1 MMPLVILLL
10 VVGLVLLG
18 VSVWLIIRAFGKRAW
33 WGLSLALTL
42 FLLACL
48 FLGGIVATRLPIVQP
63 VAIALGESQGGE
75 RLRVAFC
82 SDLHLGL
89 YKGREWT
96 ERLVQILQQEDP
108 DLILWGGDFVY
119 RASPEQLAED
129 LHPLSQLHPRLGSF
143 AVLGNHDYGFPGID
157 YSAALERDLIN
168 QGVEVLHN
176 QAVDLGGGVRLVGM
190 DDLWAG
196 RTDFRPIESE
206 IESQTGLIL
215 LLAHNP
221 DILAAPFPQGP
232 PGQFQESTRSRILW
246 LFGHSH
252 AGQVWL
258 PFIGSLALPT
268 TLRYDRGLF
277 QSEWGPIYVTQGAG
291 EVGLPVRLLT
301 VPEIVIFELTYSS
314 SQR

>member
-1 MMPLVILLL
+1 MPLVILFLL
-10 VVGLVLLG
+10 VGLALLG
-18 VSVWLIIRAFGKRAW
+18 VSVWLAIRTYRKRAW
-33 WGLSLALTL
+33 WGLSLALVL
-42 FLLACL
+42 FLTACL
-48 FLGGIVATRLPIVQP
+48 FLGGIVTTRIPTIQTVSL
-63 VAIALGESQGGE
+63 ALGESVGGE

-89 YKGREWT
+89 YKGREWM

-129 LHPLSQLHPRLGSF
+129 LHPLSQLHPCLGSF

-176 QAVDLGGGVRLVGM
+176 QAVDLSGGVRLVGM

-196 RTDFRPIESE
+196 RTDFLPIESE

-232 PGQFQESTRSRILW
+232 PSRLPEATRSRILW
-246 LFGHSH
+246 LFGHTH
-252 AGQVWL
+252 AGQVRL
-258 PFIGSLALPT
+258 PFIGPLALPT

-277 QSEWGPIYVTQGAG
+277 QSEWGPLYVTQGAG
-291 EVGLPVRLLT
+291 EVGLPVRLFT
-301 VPEIVIFELTYSS
+301 VPEIVIFELSYKSVP
-314 SQR
+314 R

>member
-1 MMPLVILLL
+1 
-10 VVGLVLLG
+10 
-18 VSVWLIIRAFGKRAW
+18 
-33 WGLSLALTL
+33 
-42 FLLACL
+42 
-48 FLGGIVATRLPIVQP
+48 
-63 VAIALGESQGGE
+63 
-75 RLRVAFC
+75 
-82 SDLHLGL
+82 
-89 YKGREWT
+89 YKGHEWT

-143 AVLGNHDYGFPGID
+143 AVLGNHDYGFPGLD
-157 YSAALERDLIN
+157 YSATLERDLIN

-176 QAVDLGGGVRLVGM
+176 EAVDLSGGVRVVGM

-196 RTDFRPIESE
+196 RTYFRPVEAAF
-206 IESQTGLIL
+206 ESQTGLIL

-221 DILAAPFPQGP
+221 DILSAPFPQGP
-232 PGQFQESTRSRILW
+232 LGQLPESTRSRILW
-246 LFGHSH
+246 LFGHTH
-252 AGQVWL
+252 AGQVQL
-258 PFIGSLALPT
+258 PFIGPLMLPT

-301 VPEIVIFELTYSS
+301 NPEIVIFELSYESV
-314 SQR
+314 QR